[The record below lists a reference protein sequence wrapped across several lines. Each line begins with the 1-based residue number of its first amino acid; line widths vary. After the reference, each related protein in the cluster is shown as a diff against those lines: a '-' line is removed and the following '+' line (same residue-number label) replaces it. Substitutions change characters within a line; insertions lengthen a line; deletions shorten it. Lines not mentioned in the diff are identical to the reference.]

1 MERLTDIE
9 HVMGKVLAD
18 MNNFIST
25 IRKFVGEEVSSLSD
39 GLTVLRN
46 VRSSVYED
54 LNQIQHEYLILQGLL
69 WLSENGF
76 NQPEIIWYWNPR
88 QTGNTEE
95 PDLRATL
102 NRKIVLSAEATTSEI
117 PQGEIDS
124 KMNRTLLKLNEM
136 EGIRYYFIRTTSM
149 ENRART
155 KITGGR
161 LRIEVVKIEN

>member
-1 MERLTDIE
+1 MERITDIG
-9 HVMGKVLAD
+9 HMMGKVLSD

-25 IRKFVGEEVSSLSD
+25 IRKFVGEEVSSLTD

-46 VRSSVYED
+46 VCSSVYED
-54 LNQIQHEYLILQGLL
+54 LNQIQHEYLILQGFL

-88 QTGNTEE
+88 QTGNIEE

-102 NRKIVLSAEATTSEI
+102 NGKIVVSAEVTTLEI
-117 PQGEIDS
+117 SQDLIDS
-124 KMNRTLLKLNEM
+124 KMNHTLLKLNEM
-136 EGIRYYFIRTTSM
+136 EGTRYYFIRTTSM

-161 LRIEVVKIEN
+161 LRIEVVKIES

>member
-1 MERLTDIE
+1 MERITDIG
-9 HVMGKVLAD
+9 HIMAKVLAD

-54 LNQIQHEYLILQGLL
+54 LNQIQHEYLILQGFL
-69 WLSENGF
+69 WLSKNGF

-102 NRKIVLSAEATTSEI
+102 NGKIVLSAEATTSEI
-117 PQGEIDS
+117 PQDLIDS
-124 KMNRTLLKLNEM
+124 RMNHTLLKLNEM
-136 EGIRYYFIRTTSM
+136 EGTRYYFIRTTSM

-161 LRIEVVKIEN
+161 LLIEVIKIES

>member
-1 MERLTDIE
+1 MERITDIG
-9 HVMGKVLAD
+9 HIMAKVLAD
-18 MNNFIST
+18 INNFISA

-39 GLTVLRN
+39 GLTVLGN
-46 VRSSVYED
+46 VRSSVYKD
-54 LNQIQHEYLILQGLL
+54 LNRIQHEYLILQGFL

-88 QTGNTEE
+88 QTGKIEE

-102 NRKIVLSAEATTSEI
+102 NGKIVLSAEATTSEI

-124 KMNRTLLKLNEM
+124 KMKHTLLKLNEM
-136 EGIRYYFIRTTSM
+136 EGTRYYFIRTTSM
-149 ENRART
+149 ESRART

-161 LRIEVVKIEN
+161 LRIEVVKIES

>member
-1 MERLTDIE
+1 MERITDIE
-9 HVMGKVLAD
+9 HIMGKVLAD

-25 IRKFVGEEVSSLSD
+25 VRKFVGEEVSSLSD

-46 VRSSVYED
+46 IRSSIYEN

-102 NRKIVLSAEATTSEI
+102 NGKILLSAEATTSEI

-124 KMNRTLLKLNEM
+124 RMKHTLLKLNEM
-136 EGIRYYFIRTTSM
+136 EGTRYYFIRTTSL

-155 KITGGR
+155 KVTGGR
-161 LRIEVVKIEN
+161 LLIEVVKIES